1 MSKRGDALLLADM
14 LEAVERILRYTD
26 GMALEDFAEDELV
39 QDGVVRNFEIVGE
52 ASRHL
57 SEDLRARYPAMDWR
71 GIRDFRNILVH
82 EYFGVD
88 LGIIWH
94 IIQRDLPQLRSWLDG
109 QVQRKGG

>member
-14 LEAVERILRYTD
+14 LEAVERVLRYTE
-26 GMALEDFAEDELV
+26 GMALEDFSEHELV
-39 QDGVVRNFEIVGE
+39 QDGVVRNFEIIGE

-57 SEDLRARYPAMDWR
+57 SEGIKTQYPDMDWR

-88 LGIIWH
+88 LSIIWR
-94 IIQRDLPQLRSWLDG
+94 IIQRDLPQLRLWLDEL
-109 QVQRKGG
+109 VQRKVD